1 MPHPREASSLTT
13 HVLFPSLLVA
23 PARPRSPPLAPALHY
38 THTGIYGM
46 DFFVCLTRPGRRI
59 TQRKRC
65 RKRMGV
71 NQRITKEDAMKW
83 FQAKFD
89 GVIMAK

>member
-1 MPHPREASSLTT
+1 MPHQREASSLTT
-13 HVLFPSLLVA
+13 HTFYSALSS
-23 PARPRSPPLAPALHY
+23 SPPLAPALHY